1 MPSALR
7 AGTVTDAVER
17 VAVVTGGT
25 RGIGAA
31 ISSRLSAAGTTVV
44 AAYLGD
50 EAAAERF
57 VAQHRSAGLVSTHQ
71 IDVGDPDS
79 CRELIAAVLAAH
91 GRLDYLINNAGAV
104 RERRLADLSSEDW
117 DDTLRVNLTGAFH
130 LSQSALAH
138 MRQVRFGRIVNIGS
152 VSAVMGSPFQIDY
165 AAAKAGLVG
174 LTRSLARSVARAGIT
189 VNCIIPGGFS
199 TDLLSHLTLTDAEAV
214 ERSVPVGRYGRP
226 EELAHVVAALLH
238 DDASYVTGA
247 VIAVDGGL
255 GMGL

>member
-1 MPSALR
+1 MS
-7 AGTVTDAVER
+7 DASTR

-25 RGIGAA
+25 RGLGAA
-31 ISSRLSAAGTTVV
+31 IATRLAAEGTIV
-44 AAYLGD
+44 AAAYHED
-50 EAAAERF
+50 DAAAERF
-57 VAQHRSAGLVSTHQ
+57 VAQHRSAGVVTTHRV
-71 IDVGDPDS
+71 DVGDPDS
-79 CRELIAAVLAAH
+79 CRELIADVVAKN
-91 GRLDYLINNAGAV
+91 GRVDYLVNNAGALH
-104 RERRLADLSSEDW
+104 EHKLADLSGNDW

-130 LSQSALAH
+130 LSQAAIVP
-138 MRQVRFGRIVNIGS
+138 MRQERFGRIVNIGS
-152 VSAVMGSPFQIDY
+152 VTAVMGSPFQIDY

-189 VNCIIPGGFS
+189 VNCVIPGGFS
-199 TDLLSHLTLTDAEAV
+199 TDLLIELTLTDAKAV

-226 EELAHVVAALLH
+226 EELAHVVASLVH

>member
-1 MPSALR
+1 M
-7 AGTVTDAVER
+7 TDTSER
-17 VAVVTGGT
+17 VAVITGGT

-31 ISSRLSAAGTTVV
+31 ISSRVCATGTTVV

-50 EAAAERF
+50 HVAAERF
-57 VAQHRSAGLVSTHQ
+57 VTDHRSAGVMSAHQ
-71 IDVGDPDS
+71 VDVGDPDS
-79 CRELIAAVLAAH
+79 CRELVSAVLSAH
-91 GRLDYLINNAGAV
+91 GRLDYLVNNAGTLH
-104 RERRLADLSSEDW
+104 EHRLADLSSTDW

-130 LSQSALAH
+130 LSQSAIVH
-138 MRQVRFGRIVNIGS
+138 MRQARFGRIVNIGS
-152 VSAVMGSPFQIDY
+152 VTAVMGSPFQIDY

-189 VNCIIPGGFS
+189 VNCIIPGGFA
-199 TDLLSHLTLTDAEAV
+199 TDLLSHLTLSDAEAI
-214 ERSVPVGRYGRP
+214 ERSVPIGRYGRP

>member
-1 MPSALR
+1 MTD
-7 AGTVTDAVER
+7 GTPR
-17 VAVVTGGT
+17 VALVTGGT

-31 ISSRLSAAGTTVV
+31 ISSRLSAAGTIVA

-50 EAAAERF
+50 DAAAERF
-57 VAQHRSAGLVSTHQ
+57 VAQHRSSGVVSTHQ
-71 IDVGDPDS
+71 VDVGDADS
-79 CRELIAAVLAAH
+79 CHDLISAVLGAH
-91 GRLDYLINNAGAV
+91 GRLDYLVNNAGTLH
-104 RERRLADLSSEDW
+104 EHRLGELSAADW

-130 LSQSALAH
+130 LSQSAIVP
-138 MRQVRFGRIVNIGS
+138 MRQARFGRIVNIGS
-152 VSAVMGSPFQIDY
+152 VTAVMGSPFQIDY

-174 LTRSLARSVARAGIT
+174 LTRSLARSVARVGIT

-199 TDLLSHLTLTDAEAV
+199 TDLLSRLTLTDAAAV
-214 ERSVPVGRYGRP
+214 EHSVPVGRYGRP
-226 EELAHVVAALLH
+226 EELAHVVASLLH

>member
-1 MPSALR
+1 M
-7 AGTVTDAVER
+7 TDTNER
-17 VAVVTGGT
+17 VAIVTGGT

-44 AAYLGD
+44 AAYRGD
-50 EAAAERF
+50 HESAERF
-57 VAQHRSAGLVSTHQ
+57 VTDHRSAGAMSTRQ
-71 IDVGDPDS
+71 VDVGDPDA
-79 CRELIAAVLAAH
+79 CHELVSAVLAAH
-91 GRLDYLINNAGAV
+91 GRLDYVVNNAGVVHEHA
-104 RERRLADLSSEDW
+104 LADLSSADW
-117 DDTLRVNLTGAFH
+117 EDTLRVNLTGAFH
-130 LSQSALAH
+130 LSQSAIVP
-138 MRQVRFGRIVNIGS
+138 MRQARFGRIVNIGS
-152 VSAVMGSPFQIDY
+152 VTAVMGSPFQIDY

-189 VNCIIPGGFS
+189 VNCVIPGGFS
-199 TDLLSHLTLTDAEAV
+199 TDLLSHLTLTDAEAI

-226 EELAHVVAALLH
+226 EELAHVVASLLH